1 MTKDLVPELLR
12 AAAAAMEKQE
22 SELARLLHETVAE
35 LQCLRYNLEANRK
48 INEILTSKK

>member
-1 MTKDLVPELLR
+1 
-12 AAAAAMEKQE
+12 MEKDIIPDLLLAANDAHNKGE

-48 INEILTSKK
+48 INEILTSTK